1 MRSQIDLDAKA
12 IGAGFEPT
20 RPIFDLSRDG
30 KDVLDAL
37 ILRTPSVQD
46 AFESLKERICLP
58 KSAEAKIEGRFYRL
72 PNHNRSFCYGLSRSG
87 SMAESPVIVFKG
99 SEPLLGDFQRMIEWM
114 SQAPLRKSSRV
125 MVDHFPLAEGK
136 IPGVLSRK
144 EAIREAEVALDV
156 QRKHLKH
163 YGELARV
170 PSPLLIHSVSEQR
183 REACAAVLRGKL
195 SKSAF
200 DRIEPLL
207 QDGIAVY
214 AYYYPA
220 PPIRANFLGDM
231 GAPEFRTLLE
241 RIPSKNDTV
250 TGWARLIARLFY
262 LGYLPCSVRSEGLGA
277 CMDLGNAAL
286 DGGFCDPDSIV
297 TIEPSMD
304 DEFFR
309 ESVVRSLLTFQDTV
323 QMTFGMSSSTLYPN
337 IEKFVFRQYILYL
350 MNDAFASEKRP
361 ALVLDGRL
369 SKILSPRSFEDVALC
384 IGRKKR
390 FQAYAQYAK
399 HNT

>member
-1 MRSQIDLDAKA
+1 
-12 IGAGFEPT
+12 
-20 RPIFDLSRDG
+20 
-30 KDVLDAL
+30 
-37 ILRTPSVQD
+37 
-46 AFESLKERICLP
+46 
-58 KSAEAKIEGRFYRL
+58 
-72 PNHNRSFCYGLSRSG
+72 
-87 SMAESPVIVFKG
+87 
-99 SEPLLGDFQRMIEWM
+99 
-114 SQAPLRKSSRV
+114 
-125 MVDHFPLAEGK
+125 
-136 IPGVLSRK
+136 
-144 EAIREAEVALDV
+144 
-156 QRKHLKH
+156 
-163 YGELARV
+163 
-170 PSPLLIHSVSEQR
+170 
-183 REACAAVLRGKL
+183 
-195 SKSAF
+195 
-200 DRIEPLL
+200 
-207 QDGIAVY
+207 
-214 AYYYPA
+214 
-220 PPIRANFLGDM
+220 
-231 GAPEFRTLLE
+231 
-241 RIPSKNDTV
+241 
-250 TGWARLIARLFY
+250 
-262 LGYLPCSVRSEGLGA
+262 
-277 CMDLGNAAL
+277 MDLGNAAL